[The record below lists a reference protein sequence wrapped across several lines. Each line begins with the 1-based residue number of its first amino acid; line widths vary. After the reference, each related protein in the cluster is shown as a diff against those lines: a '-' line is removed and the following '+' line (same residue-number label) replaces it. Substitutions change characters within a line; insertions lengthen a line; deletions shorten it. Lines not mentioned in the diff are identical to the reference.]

1 MTPTP
6 RSRAGSSVTSR
17 PWRWTLPESGRSSPA
32 MTRRMV
38 VFPEPDAPSR
48 TSASPSA
55 TSKLTSSSTR
65 TPLKLL
71 LKERT
76 LAAGASGWAGAG
88 RGPRPAPASGV
99 VSESSVTFSGSMTG
113 SPHLA
118 SLAFEPVARE
128 EEDAEDGEGE
138 EREHD
143 GDGVG
148 RLDLALVELGEDV
161 ERRGLRAPGEVAR
174 DQNRRAELA
183 DGARERQQRPG
194 HDGPAQAGERD

>member
-55 TSKLTSSSTR
+55 TSKETSSSTR

-71 LKERT
+71 LRPRT
-76 LAAGASGWAGAG
+76 LAAGASGWAGAA
-88 RGPRPAPASGV
+88 RGPLRPASGV
-99 VSESSVTFSGSMTG
+99 ASVSSVTFSGSMTG
-113 SPHLA
+113 SPHWA
-118 SLAFEPVARE
+118 SLAFDPVARE

-161 ERRGLRAPGEVAR
+161 ERRGLRAARQVAR

-183 DGARERQQRPG
+183 DGARERQ
-194 HDGPAQAGERD
+194 ERARHEGSAERGQ